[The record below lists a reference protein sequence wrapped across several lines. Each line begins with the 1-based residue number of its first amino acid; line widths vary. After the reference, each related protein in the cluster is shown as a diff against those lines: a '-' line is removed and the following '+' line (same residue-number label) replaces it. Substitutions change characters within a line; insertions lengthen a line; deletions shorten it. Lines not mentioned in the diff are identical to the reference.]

1 MQARFLGRP
10 VSPEIVEAVE
20 QGWLRRGG
28 HALDAGCGEG
38 VVAHWLVQQ
47 GFTALGLDIA
57 PSAVDRA
64 RALHSES
71 EALRF
76 DVADL
81 RKERPEGPAFDV
93 VIDRG
98 CLHQMRDHDLPAY
111 AANLCAL
118 CAPDARMLIFHRA
131 YRRGVAH
138 GDPKERRRV
147 VGRVERAYD
156 GTFRIVRAEDTYTD
170 PRFGADPE
178 TRMSG
183 IVLWLE
189 RI

>member
-1 MQARFLGRP
+1 MGPRP
-10 VSPEIVEAVE
+10 CQLWKLEYQLPA
-20 QGWLRRGG
+20 G
-28 HALDAGCGEG
+28 HVLDAGCGEG
-38 VVAHWLVQQ
+38 VVADWFAKQ
-47 GFTALGLDIA
+47 GYTTLGVDIA
-57 PSAVDRA
+57 PSAIDRA
-64 RALHSES
+64 RALHGES
-71 EALRF
+71 ERLRF
-76 DVADL
+76 DVVDL
-81 RKERPEGPAFDV
+81 CQQRIERGPPFDV